1 MVRSRPGRQAVLAAA
16 VLVSVAVLVAGC
28 GQSHAPA
35 RGGGQLLVGRLEK
48 LPAAALP
55 PGQLTAAEDAFGL
68 ALLRRVCAPAPAAN
82 RLLSPES
89 AAEALG
95 MLYAGANGPT
105 AAAVGRLLHLPAWRP
120 GLVAALARHTARLA
134 GLRQLQVTNHLFE
147 QSGERPTQ
155 RVLDDLRT
163 AYRAGLWPVN
173 FGAEP
178 ATTNKINGVVA
189 RETHG
194 LVPTLFP
201 APLPVSTRTV
211 LTNTVYLKAHWPQAF
226 RSTSM
231 APFHTAD
238 GHVVQ
243 VPLMTNTGPVAKYRQ
258 VAGWQSATLPY
269 AGGRLAAVGLLPP
282 PHAANCAVPSLAQW
296 TALTDTAPSQ
306 PAGVRLPRMH
316 LDQTWANLQTTL
328 AAMGL
333 PLSGDYSG
341 LGPADS
347 QISEIVQRDTMT
359 VDATGTTAAAAT
371 GVAVS
376 TAELAGPAVL
386 VTFNRPFL
394 LLLEDTATH
403 TPLFLAWVTD
413 PTQP

>member
-1 MVRSRPGRQAVLAAA
+1 MRSRPWCRCALPLA
-16 VLVSVAVLVAGC
+16 VLVSVAVLAAGC
-28 GQSHAPA
+28 GRPSSPGGG
-35 RGGGQLLVGRLEK
+35 GGGQLLVGREEN
-48 LPAAALP
+48 LPSAALP
-55 PGQLTAAEDAFGL
+55 PAQLTAAEDAFGR

-82 RLLSPES
+82 LLLSPES

-95 MLYAGANGPT
+95 MLYAGANGAT

-120 GLVAALARHTARLA
+120 GLVAALDRHTALLA
-134 GLRQLQVTNHLFE
+134 GLHQLQITNHLFE
-147 QSGERPTQ
+147 QSGVRPTE

-163 AYRAGLWPVN
+163 AYQAGLWSVN

-178 ATTNKINGVVA
+178 ATTNQINGVVA

-211 LTNTVYLKAHWPQAF
+211 LLNTVYLKARWPQPF
-226 RSTSM
+226 PSTST

-243 VPLMTNTGPVAKYRQ
+243 VPLMSNPGPVASYRQ

-282 PHAANCAVPSLAQW
+282 AHAANCAMPSPAQW
-296 TALTDTAPSQ
+296 TALTTTAPSQ
-306 PAGVRLPRMH
+306 PAGVQLPRMH
-316 LDQTWANLQTTL
+316 LTQTWASLQSTL

-333 PLSGDYSG
+333 PLTGDYSG
-341 LGPADS
+341 LGAADS

-371 GVAVS
+371 GVAVG
-376 TAELAGPAVL
+376 TAMRAGAPRML
-386 VTFNRPFL
+386 TFNRPFL

-403 TPLFLAWVTD
+403 TPLFLAWITN

>member
-1 MVRSRPGRQAVLAAA
+1 MVRSRPGRPS
-16 VLVSVAVLVAGC
+16 VLVLTALASVAVLVAGC
-28 GQSHAPA
+28 GQAHAPA
-35 RGGGQLLVGRLEK
+35 RRGGRLLVGRVEK

-55 PGQLTAAEDAFGL
+55 PAQLTAAEDAFGL
-68 ALLRRVCAPAPAAN
+68 ALLRRVCVPAPAAN
-82 RLLSPES
+82 LLLSPES
-89 AAEALG
+89 AAQALG

-120 GLVAALARHTARLA
+120 GLVAALNRHTARLA
-134 GLRQLQVTNHLFE
+134 GLPELQVTNHLFE

-155 RVLDDLRT
+155 RVLDDLQT

-178 ATTNKINGVVA
+178 ATTNKINGIVA

-194 LVPTLFP
+194 LVPTLFS

-211 LTNTVYLKAHWPQAF
+211 LSNTVYLKAHWPQAF
-226 RSTSM
+226 PSTSM

-238 GHVVQ
+238 GRVVQ
-243 VPLMTNTGPVAKYRQ
+243 VPLMTNTGPVASYRQ

-296 TALTDTAPSQ
+296 TALTASAPSQ
-306 PAGVRLPRMH
+306 PAGVRLPRMQ
-316 LDQTWANLQTTL
+316 LSQTWANLQTTL

-333 PLSGDYSG
+333 PLNGDYSG
-341 LGPADS
+341 LGAGDS
-347 QISEIVQRDTMT
+347 QISQIVQRDTMT
-359 VDATGTTAAAAT
+359 VNATGTTAAAAT

-376 TAELAGPAVL
+376 TAEQAGPAVL
-386 VTFNRPFL
+386 VTFSRPFL
-394 LLLEDTATH
+394 LVVEDTATH
-403 TPLFLAWVTD
+403 TPLFLGWITD
-413 PTQP
+413 PSQR

>member
-1 MVRSRPGRQAVLAAA
+1 MVRSRPGRQLALAVAMLAGA
-16 VLVSVAVLVAGC
+16 AVLVAGC
-28 GQSHAPA
+28 GQPGSS
-35 RGGGQLLVGRLEK
+35 RSGGGQLLTGRVEK

-55 PGQLTAAEDAFGL
+55 PGRLAAAEDAFGL
-68 ALLRRVCAPAPAAN
+68 ALLRRLCAPAPAAN
-82 RLLSPES
+82 LLLSPES

-105 AAAVGRLLHLPAWRP
+105 AAAVGRLLHLPAWQP
-120 GLVAALARHTARLA
+120 WLVAALDRHTASLA

-147 QSGERPTQ
+147 QSGVRPTQ
-155 RVLDDLRT
+155 RVLNDLRT
-163 AYRAGLWPVN
+163 AYRAGLWSVN
-173 FGAEP
+173 FGDEP

-189 RETHG
+189 QETHG

-201 APLPVSTRTV
+201 TPLPASTQTV
-211 LTNTVYLKAHWPQAF
+211 LENTVYLNARWEQPF
-226 RSTSM
+226 PSTST

-238 GHVVQ
+238 GQVVQ
-243 VPLMTNTGPVAKYRQ
+243 VPLMSNTGPVASYRR

-282 PHAANCAVPSLAQW
+282 AHAANCAVPSQAQL
-296 TALTDTAPSQ
+296 TALTTTAPGQ

-316 LDQTWANLQTTL
+316 LSQTWANLQLTL

-341 LGPADS
+341 LGAQDS

-359 VDATGTTAAAAT
+359 VDAKGTTAAAAT
-371 GVAVS
+371 GVAVG
-376 TAELAGPAVL
+376 TAELAGPSLVL
-386 VTFNRPFL
+386 SFNRPFL

-413 PTQP
+413 PGQS